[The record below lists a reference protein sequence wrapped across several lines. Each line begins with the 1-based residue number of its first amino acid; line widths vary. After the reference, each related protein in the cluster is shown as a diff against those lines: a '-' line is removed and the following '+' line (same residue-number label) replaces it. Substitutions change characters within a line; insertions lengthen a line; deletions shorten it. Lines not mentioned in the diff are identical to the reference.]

1 MARKPNLLASQPNRS
16 SLGARPR
23 EASVSERPWL
33 KAYPQGVVWDADFH
47 PRLMGDLLDEAVE
60 AYGARS
66 CTYFMGKRLS
76 FAEIGE
82 LSDHEAEGLREIGVG
97 EGVKVDADLAQALGG
112 MVRELADHAAKG
124 LREIGVGEGVKVGL
138 LLPNTP

>member
-1 MARKPNLLASQPNRS
+1 MARKPDILASQPNLS

-23 EASVSERPWL
+23 EASVSDRPWL
-33 KAYPQGVVWDADFH
+33 RAHPQGVVWDADFH
-47 PRLMGDLLDEAVE
+47 PRLMGDLRDEAGK

-66 CTYFMGKRLS
+66 CTYCMGKRLS

-82 LSDHEAEGLREIGVG
+82 LSDR
-97 EGVKVDADLAQALGG
+97 
-112 MVRELADHAAKG
+112 AAKG

-138 LLPNTP
+138 L